1 MNAYRA
7 AWLLPID
14 HRPIRG
20 GVVAIEDGRIA
31 SVGEYHGGR
40 VEDLGQVAV
49 LPGLVNAHTH
59 LEVSWMRGQV
69 PPNTSMPAW
78 AASLVALRRTVS
90 PESPQP
96 ILDAIAD
103 ARRSGTCLV
112 GDVANTFAS
121 YDPLAGSRLS
131 AAFFREVLGFSNPDP
146 DGLVDAVGRQMAALA
161 PAAWLRPSIVPHAPY
176 SVSPGLLRAIAKA
189 SAGKPVSVHLGES
202 AQEIEFLRSGT
213 GEWRTLLE
221 SLGVWNPA
229 WTPPGCGP
237 VEYLARH
244 DLVNDRL
251 LAVHGVR
258 FEDDDLV
265 RLRTA
270 GATVVACPRSN
281 RWTGAGEPP
290 IERFYASG
298 VRVAIGT
305 DSLASVADLS
315 VLHEMAEVRRL
326 APRVPAAG
334 ILESATRAG
343 AAALG
348 FAGELGSLAPGKR
361 AELIA
366 VQLPAGVTDVEEY
379 LVSGVDSG
387 DVTWLEP

>member
-1 MNAYRA
+1 
-7 AWLLPID
+7 
-14 HRPIRG
+14 
-20 GVVAIEDGRIA
+20 
-31 SVGEYHGGR
+31 
-40 VEDLGQVAV
+40 
-49 LPGLVNAHTH
+49 
-59 LEVSWMRGQV
+59 
-69 PPNTSMPAW
+69 
-78 AASLVALRRTVS
+78 
-90 PESPQP
+90 
-96 ILDAIAD
+96 
-103 ARRSGTCLV
+103 
-112 GDVANTFAS
+112 
-121 YDPLAGSRLS
+121 
-131 AAFFREVLGFSNPDP
+131 
-146 DGLVDAVGRQMAALA
+146 
-161 PAAWLRPSIVPHAPY
+161 
-176 SVSPGLLRAIAKA
+176 
-189 SAGKPVSVHLGES
+189 
-202 AQEIEFLRSGT
+202 
-213 GEWRTLLE
+213 
-221 SLGVWNPA
+221 
-229 WTPPGCGP
+229 
-237 VEYLARH
+237 
-244 DLVNDRL
+244 VNDRL

-265 RLRTA
+265 RLRAA

-298 VRVAIGT
+298 VRVAVGT

-315 VLHEMAEVRRL
+315 VFNEMAEVRRL

-366 VQLPAGVTDVEEY
+366 VRLPAGVTDVEEY